1 MSWRTVKLGELYT
14 AHNGLAKGRQFF
26 GSGYPFLSFS
36 TVFNNLFIPDTLPDL
51 VMSSEKERRNF
62 DIKKG
67 DIFIT
72 RTSETIDELGMSC
85 VALKDYPE
93 ATYNGF
99 TKRLRPIDS
108 SIIHPRFIGYYLRL
122 PSFRAGFMAFSTM
135 TTRASLRNEDLLS
148 MEIML
153 PDLATQQ
160 KIAGI
165 LSAYDDLIE
174 NNQKQIQLLEEAAQ
188 RLYKEW
194 FVDLRFP
201 GHESTRIV
209 DGVPEGWERRKIDD
223 ICDIVGGA
231 TPSTKI
237 KENYEGGNILW
248 ATPTDITKNKDIVLL
263 DTEKKITQQGLR
275 SCAAKILPPYTIL
288 MTSRASIGFFA
299 VCEKELCTNQ
309 GFISCIP
316 HKNYMTFYLLYNLIS
331 RKEEIISKSKGS
343 TFLEISKS
351 TFKNFEIIEP
361 DMGTLY
367 KFYSIIFPFIK
378 KIEVTKN
385 SIRHIEKTKNILLPK
400 LISHK

>member
-1 MSWRTVKLGELYT
+1 MSWQKVTIASVCEGIYDGPHATPAPSESGAIFLGIHNFVNGRLDLSNVKYI
-14 AHNGLAKGRQFF
+14 
-26 GSGYPFLSFS
+26 SFDDLPKW
-36 TVFNNLFIPDTLPDL
+36 TRRVTPQENDIVF
-51 VMSSEKERRNF
+51 S
-62 DIKKG
+62 
-67 DIFIT
+67 
-72 RTSETIDELGMSC
+72 
-85 VALKDYPE
+85 YE
-93 ATYNGF
+93 ATLNLYA
-99 TKRLRPIDS
+99 
-108 SIIHPRFIGYYLRL
+108 IIPPDFLGCLGRRMALIRVNPQKIYYKFLYYYFFSPEWRALIAEKTILGATVDRIPLTTFPQFLISLPPR
-122 PSFRAGFMAFSTM
+122 
-135 TTRASLRNEDLLS
+135 
-148 MEIML
+148 
-153 PDLATQQ
+153 ATQHR
-160 KIAGI
+160 IADI

-316 HKNYMTFYLLYNLIS
+316 HKKHMTFYLLYNLIS